1 MRRACVVYGG
11 AQERQEILL
20 GGESPVYLNWK
31 LNVNLL
37 RLFIDKNLGL
47 ELKYFKLKFF
57 WVNNYDNTR
66 KELSTADVT
75 D

>member
-20 GGESPVYLNWK
+20 GGGVSCLFKLK

-47 ELKYFKLKFF
+47 ELKGF
-57 WVNNYDNTR
+57 
-66 KELSTADVT
+66 
-75 D
+75 